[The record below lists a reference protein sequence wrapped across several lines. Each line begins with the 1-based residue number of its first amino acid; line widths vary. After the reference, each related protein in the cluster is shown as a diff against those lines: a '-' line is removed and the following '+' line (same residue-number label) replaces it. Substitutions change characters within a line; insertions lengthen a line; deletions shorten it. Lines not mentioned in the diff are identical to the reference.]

1 VGRIDETAGSSDE
14 PRKINAF
21 AKILEEID
29 RRINS
34 LEDERAVLLYIRNLA
49 MKEASRTIDKAE
61 KRTDRK
67 RVLHY
72 ILDQHNRDV
81 DSISRTLNI
90 READVRKIVTD
101 LKKLV

>member
-1 VGRIDETAGSSDE
+1 
-14 PRKINAF
+14 
-21 AKILEEID
+21 
-29 RRINS
+29 
-34 LEDERAVLLYIRNLA
+34 

-72 ILDQHNRDV
+72 VLDQHNRDV

>member
-1 VGRIDETAGSSDE
+1 
-14 PRKINAF
+14 
-21 AKILEEID
+21 
-29 RRINS
+29 
-34 LEDERAVLLYIRNLA
+34 

-61 KRTDRK
+61 KQTDRK

-72 ILDQHNRDV
+72 VLDQHNRDV